1 MRTLSSSSRSLHLRR
16 RQSLT
21 PKLLHHVRKLKA
33 VAEAVIAAWCPQKF
47 LPMDK
52 PGFTLKD
59 ANIAL
64 IGLGLM
70 GGSLALSLKERCRR
84 LSAYDPHL
92 PTLELARRQEIVQL
106 ADSNPAKVLAD
117 ADLVILACPVPAIVE
132 WLARLP
138 EYIQHPCIVL
148 DIGSSK
154 RTIVTALG
162 TLPANFDP
170 IGGHPI
176 CGRERLSLENAERF
190 LYRDA
195 PFVLTPLSNAP
206 ARTPVP
212 PLCKLSR
219 RLGANPIWLD
229 ADDHDR
235 ILATTSHLPYLLS
248 SALALSTSDDCAPLV
263 GPGFRSTSR
272 LAGTPS
278 SMMLGVLQSNAD
290 NVLASI
296 ASFRQSL
303 DSFESALK
311 TGDKDTLQSALDRS
325 RNQYQTLIN

>member
-1 MRTLSSSSRSLHLRR
+1 
-16 RQSLT
+16 
-21 PKLLHHVRKLKA
+21 
-33 VAEAVIAAWCPQKF
+33 
-47 LPMDK
+47 MDK

-70 GGSLALSLKERCRR
+70 GGSLALSLKERCHR

-92 PTLELARRQEIVQL
+92 PTLELARRQEIAHV
-106 ADSNPAKVLAD
+106 AEGDPAKVLAD
-117 ADLVILACPVPAIVE
+117 VDLVILACPVPAIVD

-154 RTIVTALG
+154 RTIVSALE

-170 IGGHPI
+170 VGGHPI

-190 LYRDA
+190 LYREA
-195 PFVLTPLSNAP
+195 PFVLTPLERTSENARS
-206 ARTPVP
+206 AT
-212 PLCKLSR
+212 LQIIEA
-219 RLGANPIWLD
+219 LGAKPVWLD
-229 ADDHDR
+229 AEAHDR
-235 ILATTSHLPYLLS
+235 ILAATSHLPYLLS
-248 SALALSTSDDCAPLV
+248 SALALATLNDAAPLI

-296 ASFRQSL
+296 VSFRQSL
-303 DSFESALK
+303 DVLESALRSENR
-311 TGDKDTLQSALDRS
+311 DALQSALNQS
-325 RNQYQTLIN
+325 RTHYQTLVN

>member
-1 MRTLSSSSRSLHLRR
+1 
-16 RQSLT
+16 
-21 PKLLHHVRKLKA
+21 
-33 VAEAVIAAWCPQKF
+33 
-47 LPMDK
+47 MDK

-70 GGSLALSLKERCRR
+70 GGSLALSLKERCHR

-92 PTLELARRQEIVQL
+92 PTLELARRQEIVHLAEDDPAKTL
-106 ADSNPAKVLAD
+106 ADV
-117 ADLVILACPVPAIVE
+117 DLVILACPVPAIVD

-138 EYIQHPCIVL
+138 KYIQRPCIVL

-154 RTIVTALG
+154 RTIVAALE
-162 TLPANFDP
+162 TLPASFDP

-195 PFVLTPLSNAP
+195 PFVLTPLKRTNENARS
-206 ARTPVP
+206 AALQVVEA
-212 PLCKLSR
+212 
-219 RLGANPIWLD
+219 LGAKPIWLD
-229 ADDHDR
+229 AEAHDR
-235 ILATTSHLPYLLS
+235 ILAATSHLPYLLS
-248 SALALSTSDDCAPLV
+248 SALALSTSDDAVPLI

-290 NVLASI
+290 NVITSI

-303 DSFESALK
+303 EILESALRS
-311 TGDKDTLQSALDRS
+311 DNKDALQSALDQS
-325 RNQYQTLIN
+325 CNHYNAIIN

>member
-1 MRTLSSSSRSLHLRR
+1 
-16 RQSLT
+16 
-21 PKLLHHVRKLKA
+21 
-33 VAEAVIAAWCPQKF
+33 
-47 LPMDK
+47 MDK
-52 PGFTLKD
+52 PGFALKD

-84 LSAYDPHL
+84 LSAFDPHL
-92 PTLELARRQEIVQL
+92 PTLELARRQEIVHL
-106 ADSNPAKVLAD
+106 ADIDPAKVLAEV
-117 ADLVILACPVPAIVE
+117 DLVILACPVPGIVD

-138 EYIQHPCIVL
+138 KYVQHPCILL

-154 RTIVTALG
+154 RTIVSALE
-162 TLPANFDP
+162 TLPATFDP

-195 PFVLTPLSNAP
+195 PFVLTPLERTSER
-206 ARTPVP
+206 ARSAALQIVEA
-212 PLCKLSR
+212 
-219 RLGANPIWLD
+219 LGANPIWLD
-229 ADDHDR
+229 AEAHDR
-235 ILATTSHLPYLLS
+235 ILSATSHLPYLLS
-248 SALALSTSDDCAPLV
+248 SALTLATSEDAAPLI

-278 SMMLGVLQSNAD
+278 SMMLGVLLSNTD

-296 ASFRQSL
+296 AGFRQSL
-303 DSFESALK
+303 DVLESALQ
-311 TGDKDTLQSALDRS
+311 TNDKDALQSALDQS
-325 RNQYQTLIN
+325 RNHYQMLTN

>member
-1 MRTLSSSSRSLHLRR
+1 
-16 RQSLT
+16 
-21 PKLLHHVRKLKA
+21 
-33 VAEAVIAAWCPQKF
+33 
-47 LPMDK
+47 MDK

-70 GGSLALSLKERCRR
+70 GGSLALSLKKRCRR

-92 PTLELARRQEIVQL
+92 PTLELARRQEIVHL
-106 ADSNPAKVLAD
+106 AEDDPAKILAE
-117 ADLVILACPVPAIVE
+117 ADLVILACPVPHIVE

-154 RTIVTALG
+154 RTIVATLE
-162 TLPANFDP
+162 TLPANFEP

-195 PFVLTPLSNAP
+195 PFVLTPLERTSENARS
-206 ARTPVP
+206 AALQIVEA
-212 PLCKLSR
+212 
-219 RLGANPIWLD
+219 LGADPIWLD
-229 ADDHDR
+229 AEAHDR
-235 ILATTSHLPYLLS
+235 ILAVTSHLPYLLS
-248 SALALSTSDDCAPLV
+248 SALTLATPDDCAPLV

-278 SMMLGVLQSNAD
+278 SMMLGVLQSNRD
-290 NVLASI
+290 NVMTSI
-296 ASFRQSL
+296 DRLQEQLTIIKSVLIANDLGQLRTTL
-303 DSFESALK
+303 DTA
-311 TGDKDTLQSALDRS
+311 RS
-325 RNQYQTLIN
+325 QYQQLITEN

>member
-1 MRTLSSSSRSLHLRR
+1 
-16 RQSLT
+16 
-21 PKLLHHVRKLKA
+21 
-33 VAEAVIAAWCPQKF
+33 
-47 LPMDK
+47 MDK

-59 ANIAL
+59 ADIAL

-70 GGSLALSLKERCRR
+70 GGSLALSLKERCRS

-92 PTLELARRQEIVQL
+92 PTLELARRQEIVHR
-106 ADSNPAKVLAD
+106 AEGDPAKILVD
-117 ADLVILACPVPAIVE
+117 ADLVILACPVPDILD
-132 WLARLP
+132 WIKRLSD
-138 EYIQHPCIVL
+138 YIQQACIVL

-154 RTIVTALG
+154 RTIVAALEA
-162 TLPANFDP
+162 LPANFDP

-195 PFVLTPLSNAP
+195 SFVLTSLDRTSKR
-206 ARTPVP
+206 ARSAALQIVEAIG
-212 PLCKLSR
+212 S
-219 RLGANPIWLD
+219 NPIWLG

-235 ILATTSHLPYLLS
+235 ILASTSHLPYLLS
-248 SALALSTSDDCAPLV
+248 SALALSTSGDSAPLV

-296 ASFRQSL
+296 SSFRQSL
-303 DSFESALK
+303 NILETA
-311 TGDKDTLQSALDRS
+311 LQSGNKDALQTELDKS
-325 RNQYQTLIN
+325 RDHYTTLIN

>member
-1 MRTLSSSSRSLHLRR
+1 
-16 RQSLT
+16 
-21 PKLLHHVRKLKA
+21 
-33 VAEAVIAAWCPQKF
+33 
-47 LPMDK
+47 MDK

-70 GGSLALSLKERCRR
+70 GGSLALSLKERCHH

-92 PTLELARRQEIVQL
+92 PTLELARRQEIAHV
-106 ADSNPAKVLAD
+106 AEGDPAKVLAD
-117 ADLVILACPVPAIVE
+117 VDLVILACPVPAIVD

-154 RTIVTALG
+154 RTIVSALE

-170 IGGHPI
+170 VGGHPI

-190 LYRDA
+190 LYREA
-195 PFVLTPLSNAP
+195 PFVLTPLERTSENARS
-206 ARTPVP
+206 AT
-212 PLCKLSR
+212 LQIIEA
-219 RLGANPIWLD
+219 LGAKPIWLD
-229 ADDHDR
+229 AEAHDR
-235 ILATTSHLPYLLS
+235 ILAATSHLPYLLS
-248 SALALSTSDDCAPLV
+248 SALALATLNDAAPLI

-296 ASFRQSL
+296 VSFRQSL
-303 DSFESALK
+303 DVLESALRSENR
-311 TGDKDTLQSALDRS
+311 DALQSALNQS
-325 RNQYQTLIN
+325 RTHYQTLVN

>member
-1 MRTLSSSSRSLHLRR
+1 M
-16 RQSLT
+16 
-21 PKLLHHVRKLKA
+21 
-33 VAEAVIAAWCPQKF
+33 E
-47 LPMDK
+47 
-52 PGFTLKD
+52 PGFALKN

-70 GGSLALSLKERCRR
+70 GGSLALSLKGRCRR
-84 LSAYDPHL
+84 LSAYDPDQS
-92 PTLELARRQEIVQL
+92 TLELARRQEIVHL
-106 ADSNPAKVLAD
+106 ADNDPAKILD
-117 ADLVILACPVPAIVE
+117 DTDLVILACPVPAIIE
-132 WLARLP
+132 WLERLP
-138 EYIQHPCIVL
+138 DYIHGTCIVL

-154 RTIVTALG
+154 RTIVAALQS
-162 TLPANFDP
+162 LPANFDP

-195 PFVLTPLSNAP
+195 PFVLTPLERTSENARS
-206 ARTPVP
+206 AALKIVEA
-212 PLCKLSR
+212 
-219 RLGANPIWLD
+219 LGASLIWLD
-229 ADDHDR
+229 AEDHDR
-235 ILATTSHLPYLLS
+235 ILAATSHLPYLLS
-248 SALALSTSDDCAPLV
+248 SGLALATPDDCAPLV

-303 DSFESALK
+303 DVLESALQA
-311 TGDKDTLQSALDRS
+311 GDKNVLEIMLNDS
-325 RNQYQTLIN
+325 RQQYLSLISVS

>member
-1 MRTLSSSSRSLHLRR
+1 
-16 RQSLT
+16 
-21 PKLLHHVRKLKA
+21 
-33 VAEAVIAAWCPQKF
+33 
-47 LPMDK
+47 MDK

-92 PTLELARRQEIVQL
+92 PTLELARRQEIVHR
-106 ADSNPAKVLAD
+106 AESDPAIVLVG
-117 ADLVILACPVPAIVE
+117 ADLLILACPVPDILTWIE
-132 WLARLP
+132 RLP
-138 EYIQHPCIVL
+138 DYVQHPCILL

-154 RTIVTALG
+154 RTIVAALE

-195 PFVLTPLSNAP
+195 PFVLTPLERTSER
-206 ARTPVP
+206 ARSAALQIVET
-212 PLCKLSR
+212 
-219 RLGANPIWLD
+219 LGSNPIWLD

-235 ILATTSHLPYLLS
+235 ILAATSHLPYLLS
-248 SALALSTSDDCAPLV
+248 SALTLAISEDAAPLI

-278 SMMLGVLQSNAD
+278 SMMLGVLLSNTD

-296 ASFRQSL
+296 AGFRQSL
-303 DSFESALK
+303 DVLESALR
-311 TGDKDTLQSALDRS
+311 TNSKDALQAALDQSRS
-325 RNQYQTLIN
+325 HYQMLTN

>member
-1 MRTLSSSSRSLHLRR
+1 
-16 RQSLT
+16 
-21 PKLLHHVRKLKA
+21 
-33 VAEAVIAAWCPQKF
+33 
-47 LPMDK
+47 MDK

-70 GGSLALSLKERCRR
+70 GGSLALSLKERCHR
-84 LSAYDPHL
+84 LSAYDPHF
-92 PTLELARRQEIVQL
+92 PTLELARRQEIVHR
-106 ADSNPAKVLAD
+106 AESDPAEILAD
-117 ADLVILACPVPAIVE
+117 ADLVILACPVPAIIE
-132 WLARLP
+132 WLGRLP
-138 EYIQHPCIVL
+138 EFVQHSCIVL

-154 RTIVTALG
+154 RTIVAALE
-162 TLPANFDP
+162 TLPTNFDP

-176 CGRERLSLENAERF
+176 CGRERLSLANAERF

-195 PFVLTPLSNAP
+195 PFMLTSLERTSENARS
-206 ARTPVP
+206 AALQIVDG
-212 PLCKLSR
+212 
-219 RLGANPIWLD
+219 LGANAIWLD

-235 ILATTSHLPYLLS
+235 ILAATSHLPYLLS
-248 SALALSTSDDCAPLV
+248 SALALATPNDCAPLV

-296 ASFRQSL
+296 SGFRQSL
-303 DSFESALK
+303 DVLESALRSD
-311 TGDKDTLQSALDRS
+311 DKGALQSALDRS
-325 RNQYQTLIN
+325 RNHYQTLIN

>member
-1 MRTLSSSSRSLHLRR
+1 
-16 RQSLT
+16 
-21 PKLLHHVRKLKA
+21 
-33 VAEAVIAAWCPQKF
+33 
-47 LPMDK
+47 MDK
-52 PGFTLKD
+52 PGFSLKN

-70 GGSLALSLKERCRR
+70 GGSLALSLKGRCRH
-84 LSAYDPHL
+84 LSAYDPDQS
-92 PTLELARRQEIVQL
+92 TLELARRQEIVHH
-106 ADSNPAKVLAD
+106 ADSDPAKILAD

-132 WLARLP
+132 WLHRLP

-154 RTIVTALG
+154 RTIVAALE

-195 PFVLTPLSNAP
+195 PFVLTPLERTSENARS
-206 ARTPVP
+206 AALQIVEA
-212 PLCKLSR
+212 
-219 RLGANPIWLD
+219 LGADPIWLD

-235 ILATTSHLPYLLS
+235 ILAATSHLPYLLS
-248 SALALSTSDDCAPLV
+248 AALALATPDDCTPLV

-278 SMMLGVLQSNAD
+278 SMMLGVLQSNRD

-296 ASFRQSL
+296 ANFRYSL
-303 DSFESALK
+303 DILESALK
-311 TGDKDTLQSALDRS
+311 TDDRNDLQSALDSSRS
-325 RNQYQTLIN
+325 NYQSLISSLQ